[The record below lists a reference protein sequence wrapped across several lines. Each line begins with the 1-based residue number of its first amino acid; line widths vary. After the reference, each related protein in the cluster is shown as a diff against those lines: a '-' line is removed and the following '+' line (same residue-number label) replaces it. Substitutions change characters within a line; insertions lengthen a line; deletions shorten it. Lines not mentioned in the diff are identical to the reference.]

1 MITADDSGIQN
12 GHRAELLSPARLPVT
27 LTESELGEAARPS
40 PVVENNGLPSIL
52 LAGLKISAEVLTALP
67 RSFVLEHNVMPF
79 AHAQGRLRVAISDP
93 LALDIID
100 GLNYVA
106 GRPVQVELASSADI
120 RAAIAFHYNAAPD
133 LRESHRALSS
143 SVEPRAQPI
152 PAVAEVSEAA
162 PQEAPLIR
170 LVHDIITA
178 AIRRRASDIHL
189 EPLASR
195 LRVRYRIDGVL
206 QEVASPPKQFELALL
221 SRVKIM
227 ANLSIAEK
235 RLPQDGRMRFVVAG
249 RSLDLRVSSLPTA
262 HGESMVLRV
271 LDPASLPLGLP
282 ELGFEPDDQRA
293 LAQLL
298 QSPDGIVLVTGPTGS
313 GKTTSLYAALHHLNR
328 TDRKIITVEDP
339 VEYQLSGVNQVP
351 VNADIGMTFAAALRA
366 LLRQAPNIVMV
377 GEIRDRETA
386 EIALNAALTG
396 HLVFSTLHTNDAPS
410 AVTRLLDIGAKPF
423 LIAAALRAVLGQR
436 LVRRICRDCR
446 RAYTPSPREIYAL
459 ELTSSQLAT
468 AEFACGVGCAACAG
482 TGYYGRLGIFELCQ
496 VDDDL
501 RALIYT
507 KAPAIRLRQQ
517 ARRTGLRS
525 MREDGVRKV
534 LAGLTTIEEI
544 LAVTSSD
551 PL

>member
-12 GHRAELLSPARLPVT
+12 GHRAELLSPARLLVT
-27 LTESELGEAARPS
+27 LNESGLGEAAHPS
-40 PVVENNGLPSIL
+40 PVVENDGLPSIL

-133 LRESHRALSS
+133 LRASHRPLSS
-143 SVEPRAQPI
+143 SVEPRGQPI

-178 AIRRRASDIHL
+178 AIGRRASDIHL

-227 ANLSIAEK
+227 ANLCIAEK

-501 RALIYT
+501 RALIYA

-517 ARRTGLRS
+517 ARRAGLRS

-544 LAVTSSD
+544 LAVTSSE

>member
-1 MITADDSGIQN
+1 
-12 GHRAELLSPARLPVT
+12 
-27 LTESELGEAARPS
+27 
-40 PVVENNGLPSIL
+40 
-52 LAGLKISAEVLTALP
+52 
-67 RSFVLEHNVMPF
+67 
-79 AHAQGRLRVAISDP
+79 
-93 LALDIID
+93 
-100 GLNYVA
+100 
-106 GRPVQVELASSADI
+106 
-120 RAAIAFHYNAAPD
+120 
-133 LRESHRALSS
+133 
-143 SVEPRAQPI
+143 
-152 PAVAEVSEAA
+152 
-162 PQEAPLIR
+162 
-170 LVHDIITA
+170 
-178 AIRRRASDIHL
+178 
-189 EPLASR
+189 
-195 LRVRYRIDGVL
+195 
-206 QEVASPPKQFELALL
+206 
-221 SRVKIM
+221 
-227 ANLSIAEK
+227 
-235 RLPQDGRMRFVVAG
+235 
-249 RSLDLRVSSLPTA
+249 
-262 HGESMVLRV
+262 MVLRV

-482 TGYYGRLGIFELCQ
+482 TGYSGRLGIFELCQ

-501 RALIYT
+501 RALIYA

-517 ARRTGLRS
+517 ARRAGLRS

-534 LAGLTTIEEI
+534 LAGLTTIGTWLVTNVWDPVSSFFTSLPGNAFNAVGDI
-544 LAVTSSD
+544 LGTIFSGLTDIGGWLNTAEGMNS
-551 PL
+551 

>member
-12 GHRAELLSPARLPVT
+12 GHRAELLSPARLLVT
-27 LTESELGEAARPS
+27 LNESGLGEAARPS
-40 PVVENNGLPSIL
+40 PVVENDGLPSIL

-235 RLPQDGRMRFVVAG
+235 RLPQDGRMRFVAAG

-282 ELGFEPDDQRA
+282 ELGFEPDDQRTF
-293 LAQLL
+293 AQLL

-328 TDRKIITVEDP
+328 PDRKIITVEDP

-351 VNADIGMTFAAALRA
+351 VNLDIGMTFAAALRA

>member
-1 MITADDSGIQN
+1 
-12 GHRAELLSPARLPVT
+12 
-27 LTESELGEAARPS
+27 
-40 PVVENNGLPSIL
+40 
-52 LAGLKISAEVLTALP
+52 
-67 RSFVLEHNVMPF
+67 MPF

-120 RAAIAFHYNAAPD
+120 RAAIALHYNAAPD
-133 LRESHRALSS
+133 LRASH
-143 SVEPRAQPI
+143 RAQPI

-178 AIRRRASDIHL
+178 AIHRRASDIHL

-206 QEVASPPKQFELALL
+206 HEVASPPRQFELALL

-235 RLPQDGRMRFVVAG
+235 RLPQDGRMRFVAAG

-282 ELGFEPDDQRA
+282 ELGFEPDDQRTF
-293 LAQLL
+293 AQLL

-328 TDRKIITVEDP
+328 PDRKIITVEDP

-351 VNADIGMTFAAALRA
+351 VNLDIGMTFAAALRA

-468 AEFACGVGCAACAG
+468 AEFACGVGCATCAG

-496 VDDDL
+496 VDDAL
-501 RALIYT
+501 RALIYA

-517 ARRTGLRS
+517 ARRAGLRS

-544 LAVTSSD
+544 LAVTSTE

>member
-27 LTESELGEAARPS
+27 LTESGLGEAARPS
-40 PVVENNGLPSIL
+40 PVVENDGLPSIL
-52 LAGLKISAEVLTALP
+52 LAGLEISAEVLTALP
-67 RSFVLEHNVMPF
+67 RSFVLEHRVMPF

-120 RAAIAFHYNAAPD
+120 RAAIALHYNAAPD
-133 LRESHRALSS
+133 LRASHRALSS
-143 SVEPRAQPI
+143 SVAPRAQPI

-178 AIRRRASDIHL
+178 AIHRRASDIHL

-206 QEVASPPKQFELALL
+206 HEVASPPRQFELALL

-235 RLPQDGRMRFVVAG
+235 RLPQDGRMRFVAAG

-282 ELGFEPDDQRA
+282 ELGFELDDQRTF
-293 LAQLL
+293 AQLL

-328 TDRKIITVEDP
+328 PDRKIITVEDP

-351 VNADIGMTFAAALRA
+351 VNLDIGMTFAAALRA

-468 AEFACGVGCAACAG
+468 AEFACGVGCATCAG

-496 VDDDL
+496 VDDAL
-501 RALIYT
+501 RALIYA

-517 ARRTGLRS
+517 ARRAGLRS

>member
-12 GHRAELLSPARLPVT
+12 GPRAELLPPAHLPVS
-27 LTESELGEAARPS
+27 LGESGLGEAVRHS
-40 PVVENNGLPSIL
+40 PVVENDGLPSIL
-52 LAGLKISAEVLTALP
+52 LAGLKISAEVLAALP
-67 RSFVLEHNVMPF
+67 RSFVLEHHVMPF
-79 AHAQGRLRVAISDP
+79 AQAQGRLRVAVSDP

-120 RAAIAFHYNAAPD
+120 RAAIAFYYSAAPD
-133 LRESHRALSS
+133 LRASHRPLSS

-152 PAVAEVSEAA
+152 PAVAEVSDAA

-170 LVHDIITA
+170 LVHDIIAA

-206 QEVASPPKQFELALL
+206 QEVAAPPKQFELALL

-235 RLPQDGRMRFVVAG
+235 RLPQDGRMRFVAAG

-262 HGESMVLRV
+262 HGESMVLRI

-293 LAQLL
+293 FAQLL

-313 GKTTSLYAALHHLNR
+313 GKTTSLYAALHHLNQS
-328 TDRKIITVEDP
+328 DRKIITVEDP

-351 VNADIGMTFAAALRA
+351 VNLDIGMTFAAALRA

-423 LIAAALRAVLGQR
+423 LIAAALRAILGQR

-459 ELTSSQLAT
+459 DLTPPQLAT
-468 AEFACGVGCAACAG
+468 AEFACGVGCATCAG

-496 VDDDL
+496 VDDNL
-501 RALIYT
+501 RALIYA

-517 ARRTGLRS
+517 ARRAGLRS

>member
-12 GHRAELLSPARLPVT
+12 GSRAELLHPARLPVSSG
-27 LTESELGEAARPS
+27 ESGLGEVARHS
-40 PVVENNGLPSIL
+40 PVVENDGLPSIL
-52 LAGLKISAEVLTALP
+52 LAGLKISAEVLAALP
-67 RSFVLEHNVMPF
+67 RSFVLEHHVMPF
-79 AHAQGRLRVAISDP
+79 AQAQGRLRVAVSDP

-120 RAAIAFHYNAAPD
+120 RAAIAFYYSAAPD
-133 LRESHRALSS
+133 LRASHRALRS

-152 PAVAEVSEAA
+152 PAAAAVADAA

-178 AIRRRASDIHL
+178 AIHRRASDIHL

-206 QEVASPPKQFELALL
+206 QEVAAPPKQFELALL

-235 RLPQDGRMRFVVAG
+235 RLPQDGRMRFVAAG

-262 HGESMVLRV
+262 HGESMVLRI

-282 ELGFEPDDQRA
+282 ELGFAPDDQRA
-293 LAQLL
+293 FAQLL

-328 TDRKIITVEDP
+328 SDRKIITVEDP

-351 VNADIGMTFAAALRA
+351 VNPDIGMTFAAALRA

-459 ELTSSQLAT
+459 ELTPPQLAT
-468 AEFACGVGCAACAG
+468 AEFACGVGCATCAG

-496 VDDDL
+496 IDDNL
-501 RALIYT
+501 RALIYA
-507 KAPAIRLRQQ
+507 KASALRLRQQ
-517 ARRTGLRS
+517 ARRAGLRS

-544 LAVTSSD
+544 LTVTSSD

>member
-12 GHRAELLSPARLPVT
+12 GHRAELLSPARLPVS
-27 LTESELGEAARPS
+27 LSESGLGEAARPS
-40 PVVENNGLPSIL
+40 PAVENDGLPSIL
-52 LAGLKISAEVLTALP
+52 LAGLEISAEVLTALP
-67 RSFVLEHNVMPF
+67 RSFVLEHHVMPF

-120 RAAIAFHYNAAPD
+120 RAAIALHYSAAPD
-133 LRESHRALSS
+133 LRASHRALSS

-178 AIRRRASDIHL
+178 AIHRRASDIHL

-206 QEVASPPKQFELALL
+206 HEVASPPRQFELALL

-235 RLPQDGRMRFVVAG
+235 RLPQDGRMRFVAAG

-262 HGESMVLRV
+262 HGESMVLRI

-293 LAQLL
+293 FAQLL
-298 QSPDGIVLVTGPTGS
+298 RSPDGIVLVTGPTGS

-328 TDRKIITVEDP
+328 PDRKIITVEDP

-351 VNADIGMTFAAALRA
+351 VNLDIGMTFAAALRA

-468 AEFACGVGCAACAG
+468 AEFACGVGCATCAG

-496 VDDDL
+496 VDDAL
-501 RALIYT
+501 RALIYA

-517 ARRTGLRS
+517 ARRAGLRS